1 MSNMNIYLDS
11 QKDAMEF
18 VSVVSAIPY
27 EADLKYG
34 NCMVDAKS
42 ILGVLGMAIRKKATL
57 IIHGE
62 EPQDEICEKLQKY
75 ATA

>member
-11 QKDAMEF
+11 QKDALEF
-18 VSVVSAIPY
+18 VSLVSDIPY
-27 EADLKYG
+27 EADLSYG

-57 IIHGE
+57 VIHGE
-62 EPQDEICEKLQKY
+62 NPEDGICEKLQKY
-75 ATA
+75 ATV